1 MTSHFAKGNWKM
13 FSQVIVYSTP
23 TCPDCRTL
31 KAWLASKGVSFQ
43 VRDLSDPAVMD
54 EAKRRFG
61 VRVAPITE
69 IGDWFVYGTFEDQK
83 PALEARLRVQAM

>member
-1 MTSHFAKGNWKM
+1 MTS
-13 FSQVIVYSTP
+13 QVTVYSTP

-31 KAWLASKGVSFQ
+31 KAWLARLGIAYAE
-43 VRDLSDPAVMD
+43 RDLTDQAIMD

-69 IGDWFVYGTFEDQK
+69 IGDWFTYGTFEDQK
-83 PALEARLRVQAM
+83 PRIEARLKELGTWPN

>member
-1 MTSHFAKGNWKM
+1 MT
-13 FSQVIVYSTP
+13 VTVYSTP

-31 KAWLASKGVSFQ
+31 KAWLGRNGIDYTE
-43 VRDLSDPAVMD
+43 RDLTDPAVMD

-69 IGDWFVYGTFEDQK
+69 IGDWFTYGTFEDQK
-83 PALEARLRVQAM
+83 PRIEAHLKELGTWAN

>member
-1 MTSHFAKGNWKM
+1 MSP
-13 FSQVIVYSTP
+13 QVTVYSVP

-31 KAWLASKGVSFQ
+31 KAWLAARGVAYAE
-43 VRDLSDPAVMD
+43 RDLSDPDVLD

-61 VRVAPITE
+61 VRVAPITQ

-83 PALEARLRVQAM
+83 PAIEARLQEMVA